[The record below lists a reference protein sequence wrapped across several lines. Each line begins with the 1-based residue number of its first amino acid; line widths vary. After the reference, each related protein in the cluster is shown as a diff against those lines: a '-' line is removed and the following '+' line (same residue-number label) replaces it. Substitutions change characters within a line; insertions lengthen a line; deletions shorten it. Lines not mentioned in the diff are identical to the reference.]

1 MWRFQEIYFFYS
13 MLCFCDKLYTVVFHH
28 YYLCALLTTVYV
40 ELQRLLLNLCILI
53 FRLLCNTENNQIIET
68 N

>member
-1 MWRFQEIYFFYS
+1 MWRFQEIYFFYN
-13 MLCFCDKLYTVVFHH
+13 MLCFCDKLYTVVFFY
-28 YYLCALLTTVYV
+28 YYLCAWLTTVYV